1 LNPEVDSPVLLGA
14 RSLTRTFGGAYA
26 LRDVDIAFRAGEVHA
41 LLGENG
47 AGKSTLVKSIS
58 GVIVPDRGEIY
69 GDAYERGDIAMV
81 FQELSVIP
89 TMSILDNLAL
99 AVRKSRGLLVSYRSI
114 RARAM
119 ECLRLAGLG
128 NVDLSLPAGVLSLA
142 QRQLLEI
149 ARGLIANARVLIL
162 DEPTATLSDV
172 EIRRVHE
179 VVRELTLA
187 GTAVVY
193 ITHRLGEVF
202 ELSDRLTI
210 MRAGSVVASGE
221 TRDFTMD
228 AVVRHMLGAAHIT
241 VEKQTICKDSLSQMP
256 ALALDDATV
265 LGSFSDVSFAVHA
278 GEVTALFGQI
288 GSGADTIARAV
299 AGLVKMDRG
308 AVTLDGRRLNL
319 HSRVA
324 SQREGVAYIS
334 PDRVHEGVFLDA
346 TVITN
351 VTSGALS
358 EVSLAGVL
366 QRSREVA
373 LTEGFAEQ
381 VALDQQRI
389 GEKVSAFSGGN
400 QQKVAVARALATE
413 PRVLVLNEPT
423 RGVDVGARSEIYRRI
438 RRLAEKG
445 VIILVYSSDVL
456 EIRELADVV
465 VTLYRGSVVSRHDV
479 ADVDDAR
486 LVTEILSGE
495 TA

>member
-1 LNPEVDSPVLLGA
+1 MNPDVEAPVLLGA
-14 RSLTRTFGGAYA
+14 RSLTKTFGGAYA

-58 GVIVPDRGEIY
+58 GVIPPDSGEIY
-69 GDAYERGDIAMV
+69 GDAYDRGDIAMV
-81 FQELSVIP
+81 FQELSVVP

-99 AVRKSRGLLVSYRSI
+99 AVRESTGALVSYRSI
-114 RARAM
+114 RARAVK
-119 ECLRLAGLG
+119 CLRLAGLG
-128 NVDLSLPAGVLSLA
+128 DINLSLPAGVLSLA

-172 EIRRVHE
+172 EIRRVHQ
-179 VVRELTLA
+179 VIRELTHS

-202 ELSDRLTI
+202 DLSDRLTV
-210 MRAGSVVASGE
+210 MRAGAVVTSGE
-221 TRDFTMD
+221 TRNYTMD
-228 AVVRHMLGAAHIT
+228 AVIAHMLGAAHVP
-241 VEKQTICKDSLSQMP
+241 VEKKMINKAPRSDMASL
-256 ALALDDATV
+256 AIDNATV
-265 LGSFSDVSFAVHA
+265 LGSFSEVSLNVRA

-308 AVTLDGRRLNL
+308 AVTLDGRKLNL
-319 HSRVA
+319 HSRVT
-324 SQREGVAYIS
+324 SQREGIAYIS

-351 VTSGALS
+351 VTAGALS

-373 LTEGFAEQ
+373 LTRALAEQ
-381 VALDQQRI
+381 VAFDQHRI

-438 RRLAEKG
+438 RGLAEDG
-445 VIILVYSSDVL
+445 AIILVYSSDVL

-465 VTLYRGSVVSRHDV
+465 VTLYRGGVIARHNVV
-479 ADVDDAR
+479 DVDDAR
-486 LVTEILSGE
+486 LVAEILRGE
-495 TA
+495 VA